1 MFRAKLRTLVCKPP
15 VNCSVT
21 HKPLDNKNNGTC
33 YDCYQFVIKR
43 LIEIAETR
51 INTGFFKQ
59 LDLFPLNGR
68 GGLGGDVVDDAV
80 DTLDLVDDAGADPV
94 QKLVGEPCPVGGH
107 EIVRPDGP
115 EGDGAVIGPAVA
127 HDAHGAHVG
136 EGGEILIGAV
146 RELGRGH
153 LLPEDGVGLPQ
164 KIQLGLR
171 HLADDPDGK
180 ARARERLAGDE
191 ILGQSQLPA

>member
-59 LDLFPLNGR
+59 LDLFGINEPILFGAPVVMNPMLAIPFIGMPVIACLIQYFALYTGICPLY
-68 GGLGGDVVDDAV
+68 
-80 DTLDLVDDAGADPV
+80 GATQIPWT
-94 QKLVGEPCPVGGH
+94 CPPIISGF
-107 EIVRPDGP
+107 
-115 EGDGAVIGPAVA
+115 
-127 HDAHGAHVG
+127 
-136 EGGEILIGAV
+136 L
-146 RELGRGH
+146 
-153 LLPEDGVGLPQ
+153 
-164 KIQLGLR
+164 
-171 HLADDPDGK
+171 
-180 ARARERLAGDE
+180 LAGWKSALLQLVILCVSFFVYLPFIKKVDKMNLVQEKNQPVEDE
-191 ILGQSQLPA
+191 DEDW

>member
-59 LDLFPLNGR
+59 LDLFELDRRRGFRGDVVKNAVHPMDFVHDAPGGMEEDFVRDLGR
-68 GGLGGDVVDDAV
+68 GGR
-80 DTLDLVDDAGADPV
+80 
-94 QKLVGEPCPVGGH
+94 H
-107 EIVRPDGP
+107 EIVRVDRAQDDGFL
-115 EGDGAVIGPAVA
+115 VA
-127 HDAHGAHVG
+127 APVAFDPNGTH
-136 EGGEILIGAV
+136 V
-146 RELGRGH
+146 REGR
-153 LLPEDGVGLPQ
+153 
-164 KIQLGLR
+164 
-171 HLADDPDGK
+171 
-180 ARARERLAGDE
+180 E
-191 ILGQSQLPA
+191 ILGRTDARFRKFLLEDRVRFLDGFDPIGGHFPDDPYA

>member
-59 LDLFPLNGR
+59 LDLFPL
-68 GGLGGDVVDDAV
+68 
-80 DTLDLVDDAGADPV
+80 
-94 QKLVGEPCPVGGH
+94 
-107 EIVRPDGP
+107 
-115 EGDGAVIGPAVA
+115 
-127 HDAHGAHVG
+127 
-136 EGGEILIGAV
+136 
-146 RELGRGH
+146 
-153 LLPEDGVGLPQ
+153 DGVGSAVPSLQLHPVFGIDTERVPPNDAMSRFVGFGDKSWDNLKNFFQTQGFEFLFLSQSARRVAFGGSMAPKTPVLKLNRPFARKPPAAIASELTRVACAPFAKPQ
-164 KIQLGLR
+164 VAGLR
-171 HLADDPDGK
+171 H
-180 ARARERLAGDE
+180 
-191 ILGQSQLPA
+191 S